1 MRRFGEGVGD
11 MRRVSEM
18 MVSDVVT
25 IDSSASVADAAKQM
39 IQEEQGSLPIVEG
52 DQLHGM
58 ITDRDIVAH
67 VVAEGRDNN
76 STTVHDIATRDLIT
90 VGPDQD
96 VEEAQQLMDQ
106 HGLDRLLVVEE
117 GRLVGLI
124 WGTDIRSDEG
134 LLP

>member
-1 MRRFGEGVGD
+1 

-39 IQEEQGSLPIVEG
+39 IQEEKESLPIMEG

-76 STTVHDIATRDLIT
+76 STTAHDIATRDLIT
-90 VGPDQD
+90 VGPDQE
-96 VEEAQQLMDQ
+96 VEEAHALTDH
-106 HGLDRLLVVEE
+106 HGLDCLLVVAE

-124 WGTDIRSDEG
+124 WGRDVRHADG
-134 LLP
+134 VRP